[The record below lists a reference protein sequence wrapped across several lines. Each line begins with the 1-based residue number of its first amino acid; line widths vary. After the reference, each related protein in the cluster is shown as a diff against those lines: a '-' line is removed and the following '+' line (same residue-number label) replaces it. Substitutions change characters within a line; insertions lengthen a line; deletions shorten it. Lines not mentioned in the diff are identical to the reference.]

1 MSEIEI
7 FLEKGIDPDLGSRNK
22 IEELFKNISSDVSK
36 VVMNFTGVKFMG
48 RSFAQEYLNQKNKA
62 SFEVVEVNVPDD
74 VQKLFDI
81 ILKINGL
88 YYDLCNIFW

>member
-7 FLEKGIDPDLGSRNK
+7 FLEKEIDSDLGSRNK
-22 IEELFKNISSDVSK
+22 IEELYNNISSDVSK

-62 SFEVVEVNVPDD
+62 TFEIVEVNVPED

-81 ILKINGL
+81 ILKLNGYL
-88 YYDLCNIFW
+88 

>member
-7 FLEKGIDPDLGSRNK
+7 FLEKEIDSDLGSRNK
-22 IEELFKNISSDVSK
+22 IEELYQNINKDVSK

-48 RSFAQEYLNQKNKA
+48 RSFAQEYLNQKEKA
-62 SFEVVEVNVPDD
+62 SFEVVEVNVPED

-81 ILKINGL
+81 ILKLNGHL
-88 YYDLCNIFW
+88 

>member
-1 MSEIEI
+1 MRGVSKMSEIEI
-7 FLEKGIDPDLGSRNK
+7 FLEKEIDSDLGSRNK
-22 IEELFKNISSDVSK
+22 IEELYKNISSDVSK

-74 VQKLFDI
+74 VQRLFDV
-81 ILKINGL
+81 ILRINGHL
-88 YYDLCNIFW
+88 

>member
-7 FLEKGIDPDLGSRNK
+7 FLEKEIDPDLGSRNK

-74 VQKLFDI
+74 VQKLFDV
-81 ILKINGL
+81 ILKINGHL
-88 YYDLCNIFW
+88 

>member
-7 FLEKGIDPDLGSRNK
+7 LLEKEIDSDLGSRNK
-22 IEELFKNISSDVSK
+22 IETLFKSIPDNISK
-36 VVMNFTGVKFMG
+36 VVMNFSGVEFMG

-62 SFEVVEVNVPDD
+62 SFEVVEINVPED

-81 ILKINGL
+81 ILELNGH
-88 YYDLCNIFW
+88 